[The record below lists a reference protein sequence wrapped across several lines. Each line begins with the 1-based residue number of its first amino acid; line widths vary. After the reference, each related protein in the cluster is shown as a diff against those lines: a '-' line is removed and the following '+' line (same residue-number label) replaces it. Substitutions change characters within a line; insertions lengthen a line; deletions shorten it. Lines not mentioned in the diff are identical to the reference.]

1 MKTVLVWLLI
11 AISSGSYNR
20 GTTTVVEKFSSKE
33 DCMDVANT
41 LRKSPVD
48 LYCVPAKIV
57 VEMKYD

>member
-11 AISSGSYNR
+11 AISSGSYNQ

-33 DCMDVANT
+33 DCMEVANT
-41 LRKSPVD
+41 LSKNTVD